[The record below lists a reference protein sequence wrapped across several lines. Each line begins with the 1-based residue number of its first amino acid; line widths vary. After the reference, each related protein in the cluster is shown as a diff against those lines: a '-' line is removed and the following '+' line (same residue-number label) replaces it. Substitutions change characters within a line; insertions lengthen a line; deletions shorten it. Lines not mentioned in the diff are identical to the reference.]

1 MNGRKIQISDDAT
14 FPDTNDEKYLKA
26 LSLEIIGTYPDGT
39 FRADKSLTRAEMC
52 KLVYSMMSNC
62 GCEFDVIC
70 DKTLF
75 TDVESTHWAY
85 DFIHSLKQIGIFEDV
100 FEDTLGS
107 STYASKEDFAS
118 VIANCYKYLIN
129 TK

>member
-1 MNGRKIQISDDAT
+1 MKKILFSTII
-14 FPDTNDEKYLKA
+14 A
-26 LSLEIIGTYPDGT
+26 LSMMFSAAFAYP
-39 FRADKSLTRAEMC
+39 
-52 KLVYSMMSNC
+52 
-62 GCEFDVIC
+62 
-70 DKTLF
+70 
-75 TDVESTHWAY
+75 DVESTHWAY